1 MDGTA
6 PLNSNS
12 FNSVNLTSLPSCAWC
27 FSGTYGVPHFV
38 PRGPNPTF
46 EIWIVQVCIFEMR
59 NSCPTG
65 SWIPRRYNI
74 YIYIYRYNVYVYTS
88 RHIWSVCIQ
97 DIYIESMYAYIL
109 SISMI
114 CNVCHTSFTL
124 QNRTQGPTATS
135 QQLWFRTT
143 AASTAIR

>member
-74 YIYIYRYNVYVYTS
+74 YIYRYNVYVYTS